1 MKILYLTFYFEPDLC
16 AGSFRNTP
24 IAKQLSNTLKSTDKI
39 HVITTLP
46 NRYISYQVE
55 AQDMQRYAE
64 NLIVNRIQVPL
75 HSSDLFGQ
83 IKTFISYFFATLRL
97 IKNEQYDIVFS
108 SSSRLFTAFL
118 GAYIARNRR
127 IPLYLDIRDIFKETI
142 IDVLKKKYILFFLS
156 PLLTFIENYTFGYA
170 KHINL
175 VSKGFQQ
182 YFSKYK
188 QAKFS
193 FYTNGI
199 DDEFMHTKPT
209 TNHDNYPKTILY
221 AGNLGEGQG
230 LHTIVPK
237 AAEALGN
244 KYVFKIIGDGGV
256 KHKLV
261 EEINNRKLKNV
272 EIINPVNRKELI
284 KYYEDADF
292 LFVHLNDYPA
302 FEKVL
307 PSKIFEYGA
316 YDKPMI
322 AGVGGYAAT
331 FIKENVENHILFSSG
346 DAESMVDQIQKFD
359 LKYYIRHN
367 FVNKFSRDNIV
378 KDIVVSIISTK
389 K

>member
-24 IAKQLSNTLKSTDKI
+24 IAKQLSNVLKSTDKI

-46 NRYISYQVE
+46 NRYISYQVD
-55 AQDMQRYAE
+55 AQDMQRYAD

-75 HSSDLFGQ
+75 HSSDLMGQ

-97 IKNEQYDIVFS
+97 VKNEQYDIVFA

-118 GAYIARNRR
+118 GAYIARSRQ

-142 IDVLKKKYILFFLS
+142 NDVLKKKYILFFLS
-156 PLLTFIENYTFGYA
+156 PLLTFIENYTFRYA
-170 KHINL
+170 THINL

-188 QAKFS
+188 QANFS

-209 TNHDNYPKTILY
+209 TNHDNYPKIILY

-230 LHTIVPK
+230 LHTIVPQ
-237 AAEALGN
+237 AAAALGN

-261 EEINNRKLKNV
+261 EEINNRQLKNV

-322 AGVGGYAAT
+322 AGVSGYAAT
-331 FIKENVENHILFSSG
+331 FIKENVENYILFASG
-346 DAESMVDQIQKFD
+346 DAESMVNQIQKFE
-359 LKYYIRHN
+359 LKYYIRHS
-367 FVNKFSRDNIV
+367 FINKFLRANIV
-378 KDIVVSIISTK
+378 KDIVVSIISTTK
-389 K
+389 

>member
-24 IAKQLSNTLKSTDKI
+24 IVKQLSNVLQPTDQI

-46 NRYISYQVE
+46 NRYITYQIDAPNE
-55 AQDMQRYAE
+55 QRYAD

-75 HSSDLFGQ
+75 HNSDLFGQ
-83 IKTFISYFFATLRL
+83 IKTFIMYFLGVLKHAKGENYDMVFA
-97 IKNEQYDIVFS
+97 

-118 GAYIARNRR
+118 GAYIAKKRN

-142 IDVLKKKYILFFLS
+142 IDVIKKKYLLFFLS
-156 PLLTFIENYTFGYA
+156 PILSFIENYTFGYA

-175 VSKGFQQ
+175 VSKGFEG
-182 YFSKYK
+182 YFNKYK

-199 DDEFMHTKPT
+199 DDEFMVTKPT
-209 TNHDNYPKTILY
+209 IVQNNSPKTILY

-237 AAEALGN
+237 AAEILG
-244 KYVFKIIGDGGV
+244 KEYRFRVIGDGGM
-256 KHKLV
+256 KQKLLD
-261 EEINNRKLKNV
+261 EISNRQLKNV
-272 EIINPVNRKELI
+272 EILNPVSRKDLISHYEL
-284 KYYEDADF
+284 ADF

-331 FIKENVENHILFSSG
+331 FIKENLENYILFAPG
-346 DAESMVDQIQKFD
+346 DVEGMTNQLRGNIH
-359 LKYYIRHN
+359 KYYYRHS
-367 FVNKFSRDNIV
+367 FIKKFERNNIV
-378 KDIVVSIISTK
+378 KEIVESIVSMK
-389 K
+389 G